1 MHFDTDALQ
10 GQAHRFMPKHLQAL
24 MGKAQAAINSGVDDA
39 MEGVARRTFLKVS
52 AASGFALGAFP
63 LVAAAQR
70 AGSATAPA
78 GLKPFEQPSAFVRID
93 ADGTVTVTINRLEF
107 GQGVQTGLPMILAE
121 ELDADWSKVRS
132 VHGDASAAYADPL
145 MGMHLTG
152 GSNSIK
158 NSYTQYRELGARTR
172 AMLVSAAAAQW
183 GVDASALRTS
193 NGFVVGPGGKKLGYG
208 ALAEAAMKQAV
219 PEKVALKDPKQFRL
233 IGKPTGRLDAQ
244 AKSSGQQDYGI
255 DVRLPG
261 MLTAVV
267 ARPPVFGGKV
277 KSLDDSA
284 AKAIKGVKAV
294 LRVPTD
300 RGGEGVAVVAD
311 GYWPAKLGRDA
322 LKVEWDTSAVGKPD
336 STALLAQY
344 RELATKPGLVAMQAD
359 MAPLAGAAHKI
370 SAEFVFPYLAH
381 APMEPPNCTIQLDG
395 DTAELWMGTQ
405 MPGLD
410 AMAAAKTLGLPP
422 QNIQVHTQMAG
433 GGFGRR
439 AIPSSDYV
447 VEACGVAKAVRTAG
461 ISAPVR
467 TLWSREDDIKGG
479 YYRPM
484 HVHRAEIGFDAKGR
498 ILAWDHTIVGQ
509 SIIKGSPFEAFMVKN
524 GIDATAIE
532 GMKEPYD
539 VPMKLSVHHPE
550 VNVPVLWWRSVGSTH
565 TAYVMETLIDEVA
578 RATQQDPVAYRMA
591 LMGDKH
597 PRHKAALQLAVAQS
611 GYGKK
616 QLAPGRAWGVAV
628 HESFESV
635 VAYVVE
641 ASVKDGTP
649 KLHRVT
655 AGVHCN
661 LAINPKSVEAQVEGS
676 ALMGLSMCLP
686 GAAITLKDGV
696 VEQSNFGD
704 FAVPRI
710 TDMPQVT
717 VHIVPSA
724 DPPKGMG
731 EPGLPPLAPAF
742 ANAIAQITGK
752 TPGERRFKRAGWQQK
767 TAPKRPHS
775 PWCWCWP
782 RAGASAL
789 RHRAAW
795 CTSCAPPW
803 ATKQCWST
811 RWPPCAP
818 AACPGTWRMQGT
830 RAWAI
835 R

>member
-1 MHFDTDALQ
+1 MHFEPHALQ
-10 GQAHRFMPKHLQAL
+10 GQAQHFMPKHLQAL
-24 MGKAQAAINSGVDDA
+24 VDKAQGAINFKALNASD
-39 MEGVARRTFLKVS
+39 GVARRTFLKVS

-63 LVAAAQR
+63 LVSAAQGAAA
-70 AGSATAPA
+70 AAPA
-78 GLKPFEQPSAFVRID
+78 GLKPHEQPSAFVRID
-93 ADGTVTVTINRLEF
+93 ADGTVTVTINRLDF

-132 VHGDASAAYADPL
+132 VHGDANPAYADPAF
-145 MGMHLTG
+145 GMHLTG

-172 AMLVSAAAAQW
+172 AMLVGAAAAQW

-208 ALAEAAMKQAV
+208 QLAEAAMKQPV
-219 PEKVALKDPKQFRL
+219 PEKVTLKDPKQFRL
-233 IGKPTGRLDAQ
+233 IGKPTGRLDAK

-300 RGGEGVAVVAD
+300 RGGEGVAIIAD
-311 GYWPAKLGRDA
+311 GYWPAKQGRDA
-322 LKVEWDTSAVGKPD
+322 LKVEWDTSAVTKPD
-336 STALLAQY
+336 TTALLAQY
-344 RELATKPGLVAMQAD
+344 RELAAKPGNVAMQAD
-359 MAPLAGAAHKI
+359 MAPLAGAPHKI
-370 SAEFVFPYLAH
+370 SAEFVFPYLVH
-381 APMEPPNCTIQLDG
+381 APMEPLNCTVKLDG
-395 DTAELWMGTQ
+395 DKAELWMGTQ

-410 AMAAAKTLGLPP
+410 AMAAAKTLGLQP
-422 QNIQVHTQMAG
+422 QNVKVNTQMAG

-439 AIPSSDYV
+439 AIPTSDYV
-447 VEACGVAKAVRTAG
+447 VEACGVAKAARTAG
-461 ISAPVR
+461 ITAPVR

-484 HVHRAEIGFDAKGR
+484 HVHRAEIGFDAKGK

-509 SIIKGSPFEAFMVKN
+509 SITKGSPFEAFMIKN

-565 TAYVMETLIDEVA
+565 TAYAMETLIDEVA
-578 RATQQDPVAYRMA
+578 RTTKQDPVAYRLA

-616 QLAPGRAWGVAV
+616 KLAAGRAWGVAV

-649 KLHRVT
+649 KLHSIT

-661 LAINPKSVEAQVEGS
+661 LVVNPKSVEAQVQGA
-676 ALMGLSMCLP
+676 ALMGLGTCLP

-704 FAVPRI
+704 YTVARI

-752 TPGERRFKRAGWQQK
+752 TPRELPFKLA
-767 TAPKRPHS
+767 
-775 PWCWCWP
+775 
-782 RAGASAL
+782 
-789 RHRAAW
+789 
-795 CTSCAPPW
+795 
-803 ATKQCWST
+803 
-811 RWPPCAP
+811 
-818 AACPGTWRMQGT
+818 
-830 RAWAI
+830 
-835 R
+835 

>member
-1 MHFDTDALQ
+1 MHFEPHALQ
-10 GQAHRFMPKHLQAL
+10 GQAQHFMPKHLQAL
-24 MGKAQAAINSGVDDA
+24 VDKAQVAINSEALNASD
-39 MEGVARRTFLKVS
+39 GVARRTFLKVS

-63 LVAAAQR
+63 LVSAAQGAAA
-70 AGSATAPA
+70 AAPA
-78 GLKPFEQPSAFVRID
+78 GLKPHQQPSAFVRID
-93 ADGTVTVTINRLEF
+93 ADGTVTVTINRLDF

-132 VHGDASAAYADPL
+132 VHGDANPAYADPTF
-145 MGMHLTG
+145 GMHLTG

-172 AMLVSAAAAQW
+172 AMLVGAAAAQW

-208 ALAEAAMKQAV
+208 QLAEAAMKQPV
-219 PEKVALKDPKQFRL
+219 PEKVTLKDPKQFRL
-233 IGKPTGRLDAQ
+233 IGKPTGRLDAK

-267 ARPPVFGGKV
+267 ARPPVFGAKV

-300 RGGEGVAVVAD
+300 RGGEGVAIVAD
-311 GYWPAKLGRDA
+311 GYWPAKQGRDA
-322 LKVEWDTSAVGKPD
+322 LKVEWDTSAVTKPD
-336 STALLAQY
+336 TTALLAQY
-344 RELATKPGLVAMQAD
+344 RELAAKPGNVAMQAD
-359 MAPLAGAAHKI
+359 MAPLAGAPHKI

-381 APMEPPNCTIQLDG
+381 APMEPLNCTVKLDG
-395 DTAELWMGTQ
+395 KAGIEGAELWMGTQ
-405 MPGLD
+405 MHGLD
-410 AMAAAKTLGLPP
+410 AMAAAKTLGLQP
-422 QNIQVHTQMAG
+422 QNVKVNTQMAG

-439 AIPSSDYV
+439 AIPTSDYV
-447 VEACGVAKAVRTAG
+447 VEACGVAKAARTAG
-461 ISAPVR
+461 INAPVR

-484 HVHRAEIGFDAKGR
+484 HVHRAEIGFDAKGK

-509 SIIKGSPFEAFMVKN
+509 SITKGSPFEAFMIKN

-539 VPMKLSVHHPE
+539 VPMKLSVHHPD

-565 TAYVMETLIDEVA
+565 TAYAMETLIDEVA
-578 RATQQDPVAYRMA
+578 RTTKQDPVAYRLA

-616 QLAPGRAWGVAV
+616 KLAAGRAWGVAV

-649 KLHRVT
+649 KLHSIT

-661 LAINPKSVEAQVEGS
+661 LVVNPKSVEAQVQGA
-676 ALMGLSMCLP
+676 ALMGLGTCLP

-704 FAVPRI
+704 YTVARI

-742 ANAIAQITGK
+742 ANAIAQIMGK
-752 TPGERRFKRAGWQQK
+752 TPRELPFKLA
-767 TAPKRPHS
+767 
-775 PWCWCWP
+775 
-782 RAGASAL
+782 
-789 RHRAAW
+789 
-795 CTSCAPPW
+795 
-803 ATKQCWST
+803 
-811 RWPPCAP
+811 
-818 AACPGTWRMQGT
+818 
-830 RAWAI
+830 
-835 R
+835 